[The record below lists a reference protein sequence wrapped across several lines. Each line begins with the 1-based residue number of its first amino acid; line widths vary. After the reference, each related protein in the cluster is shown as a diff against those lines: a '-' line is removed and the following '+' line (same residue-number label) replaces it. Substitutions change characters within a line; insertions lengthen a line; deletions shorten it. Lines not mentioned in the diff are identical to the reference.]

1 MRSFLS
7 STEFIY
13 PLWQEIIVNL
23 LLAFVL
29 GLVCSWI
36 YRWTHR
42 GFSYSISFV
51 HTIVLLA
58 PITTFVMMVIGNS
71 IARAFSLVGAL
82 SIIRFRTPL
91 KDTRDTV
98 FVFLVLGVGFATGT
112 SSYSIAVMGVVL
124 IGIFAIVM
132 KKIRLGESIKDDF
145 LLRFRVNG
153 SSDVESI
160 YTDIFNRYL
169 KKNTLVNMSA
179 AHLEKFLELAY
190 SISFKDSKQQQ
201 SFVKELSGIPELEQ
215 VMLVAVDE
223 VEEY

>member
-7 STEFIY
+7 STEFFH
-13 PLWQEIIVNL
+13 PLWQEIIINL
-23 LLAFVL
+23 LLAFAL

-51 HTIVLLA
+51 HTIILLV

-91 KDTRDTV
+91 KDTRDTA
-98 FVFLVLGVGFATGT
+98 FVFLALGIGFATGT
-112 SSYSIAVMGVVL
+112 NAYAIATLGVL
-124 IGIFAIVM
+124 FIGIFAVLM
-132 KKIRLGESIKDDF
+132 HKIRLGESIKDDF
-145 LLRFRVNG
+145 LLRFRVN
-153 SSDVESI
+153 SSSNVEGI
-160 YTDIFNRYL
+160 YKEIFGKYL
-169 KKNTLVNMSA
+169 KKNTLVNMTS
-179 AHLEKFLELAY
+179 AHLENFLELAY
-190 SISFKDSKQQQ
+190 SISFKNSREQQ
-201 SFVKELSGIPELEQ
+201 SFVKELGDIQGLEQ
-215 VMLVAVDE
+215 VMLVSVDE